1 VTQGTLVGRSVSGVI
16 AVTGANGFVG
26 GHLLARLG
34 SRAVSIEADVVDA
47 QALSAAV
54 ADAAPGAVVHLAAAS
69 SVAGSWTDAAEPWRV
84 NALGT
89 VNLLQAVHAHAPG
102 ARVLVVSTGDVYGQ
116 ADEVPAPETAPLRPT
131 SPYAASKAAAELAAE
146 QFARAG
152 SDVVV
157 VRAFQHEGPGRDERF
172 AVGSWAAQI
181 ARAEEAGRGTILVG
195 DLTPKRDITDVRD
208 VSRAYESVLD
218 SSVPADTYNVASGSP
233 VSMSTVLNILVSL
246 ARCPIDV
253 EEDPTRF
260 RKSEVPEVS
269 GDPSKLRSATGWAP
283 TIPLEQTLAD
293 TLDAARAAVAERMAS
308 A

>member
-1 VTQGTLVGRSVSGVI
+1 VSGSI
-16 AVTGANGFVG
+16 AVTGAEGFVG

-34 SRAVSIEADVVDA
+34 PRAISLDADVTDADALA
-47 QALSAAV
+47 QAV
-54 ADAAPGAVVHLAAAS
+54 AEASPASVVHLAAAS
-69 SVAGSWTDAAEPWRV
+69 SVAASWTDAREPWRV

-89 VNLLQAVHAHAPG
+89 VNLLDAVRSHVSG

-116 ADEVPAPETAPLRPT
+116 ADELPTPETAPFRPT

-157 VRAFQHEGPGRDERF
+157 SRAFQHEGPGRDERF

-181 ARAEEAGRGTILVG
+181 ARAEETGRGTVLVG
-195 DLTPKRDITDVRD
+195 DLTPRRDITDVRD
-208 VSRAYESVLD
+208 VTRAYEALLD
-218 SSVPADTYNVASGSP
+218 PSVPAGTYNVASGH
-233 VSMSTVLNILVSL
+233 TVAMREVLDILVSL
-246 ARCPIDV
+246 ARCPIEV
-253 EEDPTRF
+253 EEDPSRF
-260 RKSEVPEVS
+260 RASEATELS
-269 GDPSKLRSATGWAP
+269 GDPSKLRAATGWAP

-293 TLDAARAAVAERMAS
+293 ALDAARAAVAERMAS